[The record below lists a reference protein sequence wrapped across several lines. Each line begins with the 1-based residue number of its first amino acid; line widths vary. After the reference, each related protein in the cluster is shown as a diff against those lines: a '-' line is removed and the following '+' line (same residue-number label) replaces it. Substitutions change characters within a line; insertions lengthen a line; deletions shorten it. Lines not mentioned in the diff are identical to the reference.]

1 MYDRILIPTDG
12 SELADKAVDQGLALA
27 KTVGAKVTIVRVTN
41 VPAPMVYEGVVVAL
55 PTEEIRAEIA
65 ARVADH
71 FAALKSKASALG
83 VAVDTVHVEHDNPW
97 EAIIETAKQKDANL
111 IVMASHGRR
120 GLSAVLLGSE
130 TQKVLTHSKIPVL
143 VCR

>member
-27 KTVGAKVTIVRVTN
+27 KKLGAKVTIVRATT

-55 PTEEIRAEIA
+55 PTEDLRAEIA
-65 ARVADH
+65 TRVAEH
-71 FAALKSKASALG
+71 FASLASKATALG
-83 VAVDTVHVEHDNPW
+83 VAVETVHVEHDSPW
-97 EAIIETAKQKDANL
+97 EVIIGTAKEKGANL

-120 GLSAVLLGSE
+120 GLSALLLGSE
-130 TQKVLTHSKIPVL
+130 TQKVLTHSTIPVI

>member
-1 MYDRILIPTDG
+1 MYSRILIPTDG

-27 KTVGAKVTIVRVTN
+27 KVVGSKVTIVRVTN

-65 ARVADH
+65 TRVAEH
-71 FAALKSKASALG
+71 FKMLESKASALG
-83 VAVDTVHVEHDNPW
+83 VAIETVHVEHDSPW
-97 EAIIETAKQKDANL
+97 EAIIDTAKAKSVDL

-130 TQKVLTHSKIPVL
+130 TQKVLTHTTIPVL

>member
-27 KTVGAKVTIVRVTN
+27 KTVGAKVTIVRATN

-65 ARVADH
+65 ARVAEH
-71 FAALKSKASALG
+71 FKILAGKAAALG
-83 VAVDTVHVEHDNPW
+83 VPLETVHVESDSPYV
-97 EAIIETAKQKDANL
+97 AIIDTAKEKGANL

-120 GLSAVLLGSE
+120 GLAAVLLGSE
-130 TQKVLTHSKIPVL
+130 TQKVLTHSTIPVL

>member
-1 MYDRILIPTDG
+1 MYNRILIPTDG

-27 KTVGAKVTIVRVTN
+27 KAVGSKVTIVRVTN

-65 ARVADH
+65 ARVAEH
-71 FAALKSKASALG
+71 FKALESKAAALG
-83 VAVDTVHVEHDNPW
+83 VAVETIHVEHDSPW
-97 EAIIETAKQKDANL
+97 EAIINTAKAKSADL

-130 TQKVLTHSKIPVL
+130 TQKVLTHSTIPVL

>member
-12 SELADKAVDQGLALA
+12 SELSDKAVDQGLALA
-27 KTVGAKVTIVRVTN
+27 KVLGAKVTILRVTT

-55 PTEEIRAEIA
+55 PTEELRADIA

-71 FAALKSKASALG
+71 FAALKSKASAVG
-83 VAVDTVHVEHDNPW
+83 VDVETLHLEHDSPW
-97 EAIIETAKQKDANL
+97 QAIIDTAKDKATRL

-120 GLSAVLLGSE
+120 GFSAVLLGSE
-130 TQKVLTHSKIPVL
+130 TQKVLTHTTIPVL

>member
-27 KTVGAKVTIVRVTN
+27 KAVGAKVTIVRVTN
-41 VPAPMVYEGVVVAL
+41 LPAPMVYEGVVVAL

-65 ARVADH
+65 ARVEEH
-71 FAALKSKASALG
+71 FAALRDKAAAVGL
-83 VAVDTVHVEHDNPW
+83 AVDTVHVEHDNPW
-97 EAIIETAKQKDANL
+97 QAIIDTAKEKGANL
-111 IVMASHGRR
+111 IMMASHGRR

-130 TQKVLTHSKIPVL
+130 TQKVLTHSTIPVL

>member
-1 MYDRILIPTDG
+1 MYNRILIPTDG

-27 KTVGAKVTIVRVTN
+27 KAVGSEVTIVRVTN

-65 ARVADH
+65 ATVAKH
-71 FAALKSKASALG
+71 FKALESKATALG
-83 VAVDTVHVEHDNPW
+83 VAVETVHVEDDSPW
-97 EAIIETAKQKDANL
+97 HAIIDTAKAKSADL

-130 TQKVLTHSKIPVL
+130 TQKVLTHTTIPVL

>member
-12 SELADKAVDQGLALA
+12 GELADKAVDQGLALA
-27 KTVGAKVTIVRVTN
+27 KVLGAKVTILRVT
-41 VPAPMVYEGVVVAL
+41 VMPAPMVYEGVVVAL
-55 PTEEIRAEIA
+55 PTEELRAEIA

-71 FAALKSKASALG
+71 FAALKNKASALG
-83 VAVDTVHVEHDNPW
+83 VDVETVHLENDSPW
-97 EAIIETAKQKDANL
+97 QAIIDTAKDKAARL

-130 TQKVLTHSKIPVL
+130 TQKVLTHSTIPVL

>member
-12 SELADKAVDQGLALA
+12 GELADKAVDQGLALA
-27 KTVGAKVTIVRVTN
+27 KALGAKVTILRVTAM
-41 VPAPMVYEGVVVAL
+41 PAPMVYEGVVVAL
-55 PTEEIRAEIA
+55 PTEELRAEIA
-65 ARVADH
+65 ARVAEH
-71 FAALKSKASALG
+71 FTKLKSKASALG
-83 VAVDTVHVEHDNPW
+83 VDVETVHVEHDSPW
-97 EAIIETAKQKDANL
+97 QMIIDSAKHNAAGL

-130 TQKVLTHSKIPVL
+130 TQKVLTHSTIPVL

>member
-55 PTEEIRAEIA
+55 PTEEIREEIA

-71 FAALKSKASALG
+71 FKALKAKAAAAG
-83 VAVDTVHVEHDNPW
+83 VDVETVHLEDDNPW
-97 EAIIETAKQKDANL
+97 KVIIDTANAKKADL
-111 IVMASHGRR
+111 IMMASHGRR

-130 TQKVLTHSKIPVL
+130 TQKVLTHTAIPVL

>member
-12 SELADKAVDQGLALA
+12 GELADKAVDQGLALA
-27 KTVGAKVTIVRVTN
+27 KVLGAKVTILRVTAM
-41 VPAPMVYEGVVVAL
+41 PAPMVYEGVVVAL
-55 PTEEIRAEIA
+55 PTEDLRAEIA
-65 ARVADH
+65 ARVAEH
-71 FAALKSKASALG
+71 FTRLKSKASGFG
-83 VAVDTVHVEHDNPW
+83 VPVETVHAENDSPW
-97 EAIIETAKQKDANL
+97 QMIIETAKEKGADL

-130 TQKVLTHSKIPVL
+130 TQKVLTHTTIPVL

>member
-1 MYDRILIPTDG
+1 MYRHILIPTDG
-12 SELADKAVDQGLALA
+12 SELAEKAVDQGFGLA
-27 KTVGAKVTIVRVTN
+27 KVLGSTVTVLRVTN

-65 ARVADH
+65 ARVAEH
-71 FAALKSKASALG
+71 FTALKSKAAGLG
-83 VAVDTVHVEHDNPW
+83 LD
-97 EAIIETAKQKDANL
+97 IETIHAEEDSPWQAIVDMAKEKGADL

-120 GLSAVLLGSE
+120 GLSAVLIGSE
-130 TQKVLTHSKIPVL
+130 TQKVLTHASVPVL

>member
-1 MYDRILIPTDG
+1 MFDRILIPTDG

-27 KTVGAKVTIVRVTN
+27 NAVGGKATIVRVTN
-41 VPAPMVYEGVVVAL
+41 QPAPMVYEGVVVAL
-55 PTEEIRAEIA
+55 PTEELRADIA
-65 ARVADH
+65 ARVEEH
-71 FAALKSKASALG
+71 FVRLRSKAAALG
-83 VAVDTVHVEHDNPW
+83 VAVETVHVEHDNPW
-97 EAIIETAKQKDANL
+97 QAIIETAKQKSTNL

-130 TQKVLTHSKIPVL
+130 TQKVLTHSTIPVL

>member
-27 KTVGAKVTIVRVTN
+27 KVVGAKVTIVRVTN

-71 FAALKSKASALG
+71 FTALKSKASALG
-83 VAVDTVHVEHDNPW
+83 VALETVHVEHDNPW

-120 GLSAVLLGSE
+120 GFAAVLLGSE
-130 TQKVLTHSKIPVL
+130 TQKVLTHSTVPVL

>member
-27 KTVGAKVTIVRVTN
+27 RTVGAKVTIVRVTN

-55 PTEEIRAEIA
+55 PTEEVRAEIA
-65 ARVADH
+65 ARVAEH
-71 FAALKSKASALG
+71 FAALKSKASGLG
-83 VAVDTVHVEHDNPW
+83 VPVETVHVENDSPW
-97 EAIIETAKQKDANL
+97 HVIIETAKAKGTNL

-130 TQKVLTHSKIPVL
+130 TQKVLTHTTIPVL

>member
-27 KTVGAKVTIVRVTN
+27 KAVGAKVTIVRVTN

-130 TQKVLTHSKIPVL
+130 TQKVLTHSTIPVL